1 MRPAIRLVNAQV
13 ETLFGYD
20 RAELVGQRVEML
32 VPERFRGPHPGH
44 RAGYAATRR
53 VRPIRRRL
61 DLYGLRKDGGE
72 FPVEISLSPLEAT
85 GERLYCAAVR
95 DVGERRA
102 AEQHTRDLADI
113 VESSHDA
120 ILSVTL
126 DGRITFWNA
135 AAQRLYGPEEAIGA
149 GLAMLCR
156 PVRGE
161 IPGYWNGSGGGTGR
175 ACPGRP
181 DGQGRPLADVDVTV
195 WPTRDLDG
203 TITGASAI
211 VRDISDLKR
220 AQREL
225 TQLYEQQRH
234 VALTL
239 QKALMGTPPHIPEIE
254 TAHRYLPATADG
266 KDVWFTLTV

>member
-1 MRPAIRLVNAQV
+1 V
-13 ETLFGYD
+13 ESLFGYD
-20 RAELVGQRVEML
+20 RAELVGQQVEML

-53 VRPIRRRL
+53 VRPMGAGL

-95 DVGERRA
+95 DVRDRRA
-102 AEQHTRDLADI
+102 AEQHTRDLADV

-126 DGRITFWNA
+126 DGRITLWNA
-135 AAQRLYGPEEAIGA
+135 AAQRLYGYRAEEAIGA
-149 GLAMLCR
+149 GLAMLV
-156 PVRGE
+156 PPGAGGE
-161 IPGYWNGSGGGTGR
+161 IPALLERLGR
-175 ACPGRP
+175 GERAEHVQAVRMARDGR
-181 DGQGRPLADVDVTV
+181 LADVDVTA
-195 WPTRDLDG
+195 WPTRDLNG

-220 AQREL
+220 AEREL

-234 VALTL
+234 VALTW

-254 TAHRYLPATADG
+254 TAHR
-266 KDVWFTLTV
+266 